1 MQSTFAE
8 VVVLA
13 LAGVLGGNAA
23 GLAIKEHSLGAVKN
37 TLAGAIGGAA
47 GYFLL
52 AFIPPTVDAGGNPV
66 PDSSLVNHMVIL
78 VLAGIGAGGVLTLVL
93 GFVMGE
99 VTKSRSGP

>member
-1 MQSTFAE
+1 MFIEVAILVLPGIFA
-8 VVVLA
+8 
-13 LAGVLGGNAA
+13 GNAV
-23 GLAIKEHSLGAVKN
+23 GLAIKEYNLGTINN

-52 AFIPPTVDAGGNPV
+52 VFIPPTVDAGGNPV
-66 PDSSLVNHMVIL
+66 PDTSLVNHMFIL

-99 VTKSRSGP
+99 VARSRSG

>member
-1 MQSTFAE
+1 MPSAFVD
-8 VVVLA
+8 VVVLV
-13 LAGVLGGNAA
+13 LAGIFGGNAA
-23 GLAIKEHSLGAVKN
+23 GLAIKEHSLGGIKN

-66 PDSSLVNHMVIL
+66 PDTSLVNHMFIL
-78 VLAGIGAGGVLTLVL
+78 VLAGIAAGGVLTLVL

-99 VTKSRSGP
+99 VARSRSGL